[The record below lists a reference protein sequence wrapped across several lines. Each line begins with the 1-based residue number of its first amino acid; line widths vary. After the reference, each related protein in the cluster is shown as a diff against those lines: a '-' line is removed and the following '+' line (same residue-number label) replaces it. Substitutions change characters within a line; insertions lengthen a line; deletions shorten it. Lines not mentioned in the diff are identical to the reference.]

1 MDKPETYGLPNA
13 ANSQLPSRNDIGGY
27 VGAAITAVLAVVAGL
42 VAFRRRG
49 TGS

>member
-13 ANSQLPSRNDIGGY
+13 DNAKLPTRNDIGGY
-27 VGAAITAVLAVVAGL
+27 VGAFVTAVVGVIAGI

-49 TGS
+49 ES